1 MANSTKL
8 YSLTSDEF
16 QYPWSIWK
24 GKVNFRPGN
33 DIPQLFWPDG
43 SVCWLANLYL
53 LKGFREGKSRRNGG
67 GTLLTWAK
75 NLTPFIRWCYAHE
88 CDFFD
93 LEDLDFV
100 AFVSHIK
107 DETMASAPHK
117 KARGSGQVRTIAGT
131 VMNFLAFID
140 SIMPGL
146 NLIGPEGK
154 VTATLKAVE
163 ITKRGKKVNR
173 KAWTHECLPRG
184 KPSRRRQPIS
194 TKAVDKLYDA
204 NNASAVSSY
213 VMRRR
218 FIMLRLFELTGG
230 RRVEASLVKV
240 KDLLEAEYTG
250 KLRIFSAK
258 QQDDEAER
266 FVPVTKADLKE
277 VLSFVKH
284 YRTLIIRKTIGVAND
299 HGYLFV
305 SVDNGKHL
313 QVDTLTAE
321 LYAIRKLAGID
332 DEEACLHAFRHRYI
346 TNIFRELIR
355 THRCENLS
363 DLKKALLSME
373 TLKQQVMEWTG
384 HSSLESLER
393 YIHLAFEVE
402 TNFKDS
408 LDILQA
414 SKVVESLHFII
425 KDYRSQAQANGWTP
439 KLFQEF
445 GNVVAAAEQEL
456 FKLFGSQKAKEA
468 GTV

>member
-1 MANSTKL
+1 
-8 YSLTSDEF
+8 
-16 QYPWSIWK
+16 
-24 GKVNFRPGN
+24 
-33 DIPQLFWPDG
+33 
-43 SVCWLANLYL
+43 
-53 LKGFREGKSRRNGG
+53 
-67 GTLLTWAK
+67 
-75 NLTPFIRWCYAHE
+75 
-88 CDFFD
+88 
-93 LEDLDFV
+93 
-100 AFVSHIK
+100 
-107 DETMASAPHK
+107 
-117 KARGSGQVRTIAGT
+117 
-131 VMNFLAFID
+131 
-140 SIMPGL
+140 MPGL